1 MVYEMESKDKNLKIL
16 TLIIAIFLV
25 SIGILLIIPSETEAG
40 DTKIEW
46 YNYEEGMAL
55 ANTENKNVMLYFH
68 TDWCSWCRRMDADT
82 FSHGNVVDKAQD
94 FIPIRVDGDDRRD
107 LVDKYKVDG
116 YPTVIFLNST
126 GSTTNK
132 VVGYQNP
139 TQFLASMGGENSVE
153 DGFVC
158 SLTDSWANLFMLIML
173 PIALIIILMILD
185 RRKNQLSARKEKSE
199 KNDQK

>member
-1 MVYEMESKDKNLKIL
+1 MGSKDKNLKIL
-16 TLIIAIFLV
+16 TLLIATFLV
-25 SIGILLIIPSETEAG
+25 LIGILLIIPGETKAG
-40 DTKIEW
+40 DTKIDW
-46 YNYEEGMAL
+46 YDYEEGMAL
-55 ANTENKNVMLYFH
+55 ANAENKNVMLYFH

-82 FSHGNVVDKAQD
+82 FSNGDVIDKSQD
-94 FIPIRVDGDDRRD
+94 FIPIRIDGDDRRD

-132 VVGYQNP
+132 VVGYQNSN
-139 TQFLASMGGENSVE
+139 QFLASMGGENSGE

-173 PIALIIILMILD
+173 PIALIVILMILD
-185 RRKNQLSARKEKSE
+185 RRKNQLSARRE
-199 KNDQK
+199 KNENKDQK